1 MSDVVVA
8 SKSLDDAASSGTVS
22 FVFINSVV
30 VAIIEDADVV
40 DVSDVVVVEIVS
52 VVTFRVLS
60 VVDVY
65 VVVSDTADDVGD

>member
-40 DVSDVVVVEIVS
+40 DVSDVVVVEC
-52 VVTFRVLS
+52 
-60 VVDVY
+60 
-65 VVVSDTADDVGD
+65 